1 MKNCYFPIKNV
12 NILFMRND
20 LSVPTL
26 IGAVVAVVSFA
37 ATMSSLLH
45 DNFLENGYQIVWAFL
60 ILGPIAMSSSM
71 LGYAAWWISKFL
83 SALVSGPND
92 NRPDRNDRPPDE

>member
-1 MKNCYFPIKNV
+1 
-12 NILFMRND
+12 MRND

-26 IGAVVAVVSFA
+26 VGAVVAVVSFI

-45 DNFLENGYQIVWAFL
+45 DNFFENGYQIVWAFL
-60 ILGPIAMSSSM
+60 ILGPIAMASSM

-83 SALVSGPND
+83 SALVSDSND
-92 NRPDRNDRPPDE
+92 NRPDQFDRPPDD